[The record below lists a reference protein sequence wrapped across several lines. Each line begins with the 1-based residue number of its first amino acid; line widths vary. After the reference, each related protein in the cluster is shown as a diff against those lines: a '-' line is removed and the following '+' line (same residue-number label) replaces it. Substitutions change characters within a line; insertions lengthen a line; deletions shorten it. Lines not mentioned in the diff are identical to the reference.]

1 MTAEVMQG
9 EQKSWAETPPMNT
22 PLRYAIAKVVE
33 RQSWLDKLAAPFQ
46 GWLLKLFGQ
55 PGQPNRKIKDMINGT
70 WLGHPVQ
77 PPLTEVPHGAWR
89 GERVLYP
96 VWLMN

>member
-9 EQKSWAETPPMNT
+9 EQKSWAETPPMNP

-33 RQSWLDKLAAPFQ
+33 SQSWLDKLAAPFQ

-55 PGQPNRKIKDMINGT
+55 PGQPNRKIKDMLNGT
-70 WLGHPVQ
+70 WLGHPVRSEEHTSELQ
-77 PPLTEVPHGAWR
+77 SHSDLVCRLLLEKK
-89 GERVLYP
+89 
-96 VWLMN
+96 